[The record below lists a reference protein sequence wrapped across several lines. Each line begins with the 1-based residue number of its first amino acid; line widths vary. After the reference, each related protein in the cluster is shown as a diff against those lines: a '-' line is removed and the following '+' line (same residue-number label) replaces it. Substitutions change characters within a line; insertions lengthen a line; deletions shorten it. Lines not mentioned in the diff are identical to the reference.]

1 MNLTSLEI
9 FDIVWDWVANS
20 HLAEA
25 VPTMYKDHYPQY
37 PSNRSI
43 KGEFMVINTLTNA
56 IGDGQVATLNV
67 NIYVPDNTPR
77 EAAVSQRYP
86 NRERLSELAK
96 VAYEVLQGY
105 PITERWF
112 FDVSSETILSERDI
126 PYSFANIKVTLKKF

>member
-20 HLAEA
+20 HLAEV
-25 VPTMYKDHYPQY
+25 VPTMYKDRYPQY
-37 PSNRSI
+37 PSNRSM

-67 NIYVPDNTPR
+67 NIYVPDSTPR
-77 EAAVSQRYP
+77 EAAVSQRAP

-96 VAYEVLQGY
+96 VSYEVLQGY
-105 PITERWF
+105 PITERWV
-112 FDVSSETILSERDI
+112 FDVSSEPILSDRDI